1 MRGRERSRVVI
12 KLTLLFRI
20 LNNRK
25 KRLNEGHKFELE
37 SCDFG
42 MQNCVKVM
50 ESEGA
55 EECHLVSAEN
65 YFIMDLDHS
74 LKREVFERLRV
85 LAQQWI
91 GDVVELAG
99 TSIYG
104 IRRYTRG
111 AWLLGHLDHLKTHV
125 ISAIL
130 NIGQRNMEEDWPLQ
144 IYDNAGVLHE
154 VRLKP
159 GEMVWYESARL
170 THGRVEKLRGA
181 SFENIFVH
189 YMPK

>member
-1 MRGRERSRVVI
+1 M
-12 KLTLLFRI
+12 
-20 LNNRK
+20 
-25 KRLNEGHKFELE
+25 E

-50 ESEGA
+50 ESERA

-91 GDVVELAG
+91 GDVVEIAG

-104 IRRYTRG
+104 IR
-111 AWLLGHLDHLKTHV
+111 
-125 ISAIL
+125 
-130 NIGQRNMEEDWPLQ
+130 
-144 IYDNAGVLHE
+144 
-154 VRLKP
+154 
-159 GEMVWYESARL
+159 
-170 THGRVEKLRGA
+170 
-181 SFENIFVH
+181 
-189 YMPK
+189 